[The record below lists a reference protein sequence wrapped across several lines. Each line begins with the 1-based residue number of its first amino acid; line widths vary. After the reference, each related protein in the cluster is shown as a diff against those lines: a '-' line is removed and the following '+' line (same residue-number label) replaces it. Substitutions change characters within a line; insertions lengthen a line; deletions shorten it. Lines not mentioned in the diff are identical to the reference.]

1 MMTHITTEA
10 GEDPIR
16 KIALNMGV
24 EDINLFTGEEIND
37 PSIYMVFLNGKTK
50 KKTLLNE
57 IISLH

>member
-37 PSIYMVFLNGKTK
+37 PSIYMVFLNGK
-50 KKTLLNE
+50 
-57 IISLH
+57 I